1 MASNRV
7 PFSGL
12 MKMTLGSEEENFLEV
27 AVAAIPRISEI
38 IAAFPAEHRAGALEV
53 AERRYLEAARDF
65 GCTELAAGTR
75 VSEVMHGLRTQVELQ
90 GIDQQNFD
98 ALLRKLMRS
107 A

>member
-1 MASNRV
+1 
-7 PFSGL
+7 

-38 IAAFPAEHRAGALEV
+38 IAAFPAEHHAGALEV

-65 GCTELAAGTR
+65 GCTEL
-75 VSEVMHGLRTQVELQ
+75 EH
-90 GIDQQNFD
+90 I
-98 ALLRKLMRS
+98 S